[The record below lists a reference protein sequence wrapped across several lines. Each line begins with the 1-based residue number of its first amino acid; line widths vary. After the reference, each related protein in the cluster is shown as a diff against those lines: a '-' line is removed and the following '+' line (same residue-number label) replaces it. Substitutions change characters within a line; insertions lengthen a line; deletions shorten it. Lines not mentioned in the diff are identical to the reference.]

1 MPNPC
6 VQRETPRR
14 SEDTPATTWRTAEL
28 QQMLE
33 GVIDCVISPRCLLV
47 RHTDSSTGK
56 DSISMFKHR
65 ARYAMPLVAFA
76 ALAVPQLGAAEVR
89 DRAGIFTAEAVRK
102 AETVL
107 DRIERRTKIPVVIET
122 IEAIPGLG
130 EDSSASEKRK
140 AVELLAE
147 KRAREIGY
155 EGVYLLISKN
165 DHVFSPL
172 LVRKRFDSLL
182 PREKRQEVRDTLARE
197 FKGGQFDEGLLK
209 ATALLDSALAEAPAV
224 SGLRRAVPGV
234 PAPGR
239 GDVHGAK
246 FGLGTLVAIGLGI
259 VGVLLLLRVLGG
271 VFGRAGGGYSAPM
284 GMGGMPGPGTGP
296 GPGYGPGYGGGY
308 GAPRGGFFSGMLG
321 GLGGALAGNWLYD
334 QFSGHHGGAGHSD
347 AAAHPSA
354 ESPASADA
362 GGDEFV
368 GGDDHGGQ
376 GTSWDDPGGADAG
389 GGDGGGGDGGGDW
402 GGGGGGGDWG
412 GGGDGGG
419 W

>member
-1 MPNPC
+1 
-6 VQRETPRR
+6 
-14 SEDTPATTWRTAEL
+14 
-28 QQMLE
+28 
-33 GVIDCVISPRCLLV
+33 
-47 RHTDSSTGK
+47 
-56 DSISMFKHR
+56 
-65 ARYAMPLVAFA
+65 MPLVAFA
-76 ALAVPQLGAAEVR
+76 ALAVPQLGAAEIR
-89 DRAGIFTAEAVRK
+89 DRGGIFTAEAIKK

-122 IEAIPGLG
+122 IGAIPGL
-130 EDSSASEKRK
+130 ERDASATEKRR
-140 AVELLAE
+140 AVEQLAE

-165 DHVFSPL
+165 DHVFSPV
-172 LVRKRFDSLL
+172 LVHKRFNSLVSL
-182 PREKRQEVRDTLARE
+182 EKRDEVRDTLARE

-209 ATALLDSALAEAPAV
+209 TTALLDSALAEARPV
-224 SGLRRAVPGV
+224 SGLRRAVPGM
-234 PAPGR
+234 PAPRR
-239 GDVHGAK
+239 GEAQSGK
-246 FGLGTLVAIGLGI
+246 FGLGTLFAIGLGI
-259 VGVLLLLRVLGG
+259 LGVLLLLRVLGG
-271 VFGRAGGGYSAPM
+271 VFGRAGGGYSSPM
-284 GMGGMPGPGTGP
+284 GMSGMPQPGMGP

-334 QFSGHHGGAGHSD
+334 QFSGHHGGAGHND
-347 AAAHPSA
+347 ASAYPPA
-354 ESPASADA
+354 ESPASADS

-389 GGDGGGGDGGGDW
+389 GGDWGGGDGGGDW
-402 GGGGGGGDWG
+402 GGGNGGGDWG